1 MTKEK
6 KIKIGDRFFD
16 VMKLWNEGVRMSRN
30 GFLTMGQAIHIIKK
44 ERLWRYDIEHIPSF
58 KYWVEKSLHISVAQA
73 HRLEQ
78 IYREVGHLLKD
89 DSDNIID
96 IEVSKITLLLPY
108 LSGKTDDEKRDLLI
122 DASRL
127 TVEDLKNNLKDITGK
142 SDKATDVCEHDDVE
156 MVSRCR
162 KCNKWLK

>member
-108 LSGKTDDEKRDLLI
+108 LSGKTDKEKNEMLSM
-122 DASRL
+122 AAAL
-127 TVEDLKNNLKDITGK
+127 TVEDIRNNLLEMAGK
-142 SDKATDVCEHDDVE
+142 GDRATDICEHLEVE
-156 MVSRCR
+156 TVLRCK
-162 KCNKWLK
+162 KCSKWLK

>member
-58 KYWVEKSLHISVAQA
+58 KYWVEKSLHISIAQA

-78 IYREVGHLLKD
+78 IYREVGEVLKD
-89 DSDNIID
+89 DAID
-96 IEVSKITLLLPY
+96 IEISKITLLLPY
-108 LSGKTDDEKRDLLI
+108 LSDKTDEEKKEMLSMAAD
-122 DASRL
+122 L
-127 TVEDLKNNLKDITGK
+127 TVENIKNNLKEMTGK
-142 SDKATDVCEHDDVE
+142 GIATDVCSHTDVE
-156 MVSRCR
+156 TVLRCR
-162 KCNKWLK
+162 KCGKWLK